1 MLQRGDMAALPSAD
15 LYKEEYE
22 VQQKLGQGGFGKV
35 FLVCRR
41 DGDETFAAKC
51 IKTRGRRDKEK
62 ARGEV
67 AMLETLENEFII
79 KFVGAFESPK
89 EVILITEYL
98 AGGELFE
105 RVVDEEFEL
114 NEGHCCQFL
123 QQICQ
128 GVQYLHSRNIAHL
141 DLKV

>member
-1 MLQRGDMAALPSAD
+1 MATLPSGD

-22 VQQKLGQGGFGKV
+22 VHQKLGQGGFAKV
-35 FLVCRR
+35 FLVRRR

-51 IKTRGRRDKEK
+51 IRTRGWREKER
-62 ARGEV
+62 AREEV
-67 AMLETLENEFII
+67 AMLEMLENKFII
-79 KFVGAFESPK
+79 KFVAAFESPK

-98 AGGELFE
+98 AGRELFE
-105 RVVDEEFEL
+105 RVVDPGFDLTED
-114 NEGHCCQFL
+114 HCCQFV

-128 GVQYLHSRNIAHL
+128 GVQYLHDRSVVHL